1 MAGQKEGEV
10 EKCRPRL
17 FSYFR
22 SSCSWRVRVAMQL
35 AGIEADQVAVHLVK
49 GGGEQHREEYA
60 AMNPMEQVPSLE
72 IDGLVLTQSVAIM
85 EYIADRHPEAGLL
98 PKGLAARAR
107 VRQVTELISS
117 GIQPSQNLSI
127 LQKLSSDGKIGDKE
141 KEWARH
147 FITVGFRALE
157 QLLSSTCGLCCV
169 GDTVTMADCCL
180 VPQVYNAQRFSVDMS
195 LFPTISRLDA
205 ALNLR
210 PEFQAAHPSAQP
222 DCPPELK

>member
-1 MAGQKEGEV
+1 M
-10 EKCRPRL
+10 
-17 FSYFR
+17 
-22 SSCSWRVRVAMQL
+22 
-35 AGIEADQVAVHLVK
+35 
-49 GGGEQHREEYA
+49 
-60 AMNPMEQVPSLE
+60 
-72 IDGLVLTQSVAIM
+72 
-85 EYIADRHPEAGLL
+85 
-98 PKGLAARAR
+98 
-107 VRQVTELISS
+107 
-117 GIQPSQNLSI
+117 
-127 LQKLSSDGKIGDKE
+127 SSDGKVGDKE

-210 PEFQAAHPSAQP
+210 QEFQAAHPSAQP

>member
-1 MAGQKEGEV
+1 MAGGTEGEV
-10 EKCRPRL
+10 EKQRPRL

-22 SSCSWRVRVAMQL
+22 SSCSWRVRIAMQL
-35 AGIEADQVAVHLVK
+35 AGIQADQVAVHLVK
-49 GGGEQHREEYA
+49 GGGEQHRAEYA

-72 IDGLVLTQSVAIM
+72 MDGLVLTQSVAIM

-98 PKGLAARAR
+98 PRDLAARAR

-117 GIQPSQNLSI
+117 GIQPVQNLSV
-127 LQKLSSDGKIGDKE
+127 LQKMSSDGKVGDKE

-157 QLLSSTCGLCCV
+157 QLLSETSGLCCV

-180 VPQVYNAQRFSVDMS
+180 VPQVYNAKRFSVDMS
-195 LFPTISRLDA
+195 LFPTISRLEA
-205 ALNLR
+205 ALSLR
-210 PEFQAAHPSAQP
+210 PQFQAAHPSAQP